1 MRNQAST
8 SLVTFSVAMSFGRSN
23 TIGELV
29 KCPDHLNRETCSSTL
44 VIFRNS
50 SYLGGVKML
59 LLDWLTYDGHAAVV
73 VIYKNR
79 QTGSIGDFEPN
90 DKSHGV
96 IPSLHTR
103 QSQSRHQ
110 A

>member
-1 MRNQAST
+1 
-8 SLVTFSVAMSFGRSN
+8 
-23 TIGELV
+23 
-29 KCPDHLNRETCSSTL
+29 
-44 VIFRNS
+44 
-50 SYLGGVKML
+50 ML